1 MTSDHFASY
10 QITVVLV
17 LWAHYPTANVKS
29 DSPICGLR
37 KKENTSKLLLKK
49 GEADLQESHKI

>member
-1 MTSDHFASY
+1 MTSDPFASY
-10 QITVVLV
+10 QISVVLV

-37 KKENTSKLLLKK
+37 KNKHIKTAFEKR
-49 GEADLQESHKI
+49 